1 MDHNEAIRLQAAE
14 KYVLGELPQDLRD
27 AYEEHY
33 FGCVECALEVKA
45 AVAFVNVGREV
56 LRVDRLEARAAARGT
71 KSPGEWFLWLRPA
84 FAVSALAVLLLV
96 VGYQNFVTIPQA
108 KKDLAVNGGQLF
120 TSSFS
125 LQMANVR
132 GGNEVKVQIHPNEAF
147 ALKFDFTPSRT
158 FDSYL
163 CQLRDESGRTLLEE
177 MVPGSSTNKEAQLAV
192 RGGLVKPGRYNLV
205 FTGVPGS
212 SDQGSGQEVLRL
224 GFSVEFLR

>member
-14 KYVLGELPQDLRD
+14 KYVLGELSRDLRD

-33 FGCVECALEVKA
+33 FDCAECALEVKA
-45 AVAFVNVGREV
+45 AAAFVDVGREV
-56 LRVDRLEARAAARGT
+56 LRSDRLEARAAARGT
-71 KSPGEWFLWLRPA
+71 KSPGGWFLWLRPA

-163 CQLRDESGRTLLEE
+163 CRLQDEAGRTLLEE

-192 RGGLVKPGRYNLV
+192 RGGLVKPGKYNLV

>member
-33 FGCVECALEVKA
+33 FDCAECALEVKA
-45 AVAFVNVGREV
+45 AAAFVDVGREV
-56 LRVDRLEARAAARGT
+56 LRTDRLETRSAARDT
-71 KSPGEWFLWLRPA
+71 KSPRGWFSWLRPA
-84 FAVSALAVLLLV
+84 FAVPALAALLLLV
-96 VGYQNFVTIPQA
+96 VYQNAVTIPGA
-108 KKDLAVNGGQLF
+108 KRDLALSGGQLF

-132 GGNEVKVQIHPNEAF
+132 GGNAVKVQIHPDEAF

-163 CQLRDESGRTLLEE
+163 CQLQDASGHTLLQEA
-177 MVPGSSTNKEAQLAV
+177 VPGSSTNKEAQLAV
-192 RGGLVKPGRYNLV
+192 RSGLVKPGDYNLV
-205 FTGVPGS
+205 FAGVPGS
-212 SDQGSGQEVLRL
+212 SSQGSREEVLRL
-224 GFSVEFLR
+224 RFSVEFLP